1 LARPAATGGGAA
13 APPVGAV
20 LRWRRSARALP
31 ALAPASLFY
40 VAFFAVPMLSLF
52 VLSFWRAK
60 GFELVP
66 DFSLVNYQKIAGS
79 TLYRDILLRTLAI
92 GLVTAVIVVPVAFA
106 LAYLMRFVFRRRGEV
121 ILQLILIS
129 LFSGYLV
136 RIYAWRT
143 ILGKQGLL
151 NSTLGWLGLID
162 KPLEFLIYSNFAV
175 VVTLSGLLLPLA
187 VLPIHSAMSNV
198 ARDYIEVA
206 ADLGSRR
213 LHLLRTILVP
223 MTLPGIRTAFA
234 FTFLLAA
241 GDFVTPALVG
251 GMQSLM
257 IGNVIADQFRGIG
270 SNWPLGAALAFVTVA
285 VVLVIHL
292 ALIRTIRW
300 VTTW

>member
-1 LARPAATGGGAA
+1 
-13 APPVGAV
+13 
-20 LRWRRSARALP
+20 
-31 ALAPASLFY
+31 
-40 VAFFAVPMLSLF
+40 MLSLF
-52 VLSFWRAK
+52 VLSFWRAQ

-66 DFSLVNYQKIAGS
+66 DISLVNYQKIAGS

-92 GLVTAVIVVPVAFA
+92 GLTVAVIVVPVAFA

-121 ILQLILIS
+121 ILQLVLIS

-162 KPLEFLIYSNFAV
+162 RPLEFLIYSNFAV

-198 ARDYIEVA
+198 TRDYIEVA

-270 SNWPLGAALAFVTVA
+270 SNWPLGAALALVTVA

-292 ALIRTIRW
+292 ALIRAIRW